1 MQRLKSSNIFCYPC
15 IYMENSNLGVADFV
29 PNIGDIRMVGYIN
42 VGCNLKRTSALAL
55 FTKNW

>member
-1 MQRLKSSNIFCYPC
+1 
-15 IYMENSNLGVADFV
+15 MENSNLGVADFV